1 MYDRILSGELLFL
14 NSTLKRVSIRLRRG
28 RGGGGTGKSGW
39 NNMIITLCIFPLCFH
54 YLCIQLCQPH
64 LTIRVRFVNTFTWR
78 VVIVDA
84 ANGRPSN
91 RPLNQIST
99 SKPACMLHLHPEP
112 AAQDGCSWHLCRST
126 FHNKSTLVLMYS
138 ISIVIRCLQAC
149 VLMGSVRCKNP
160 GPSQER
166 PFQEE
171 HTLGRGYKKP
181 PAEQNGAPHLWVC
194 QAVCGMKQETSRNN
208 VHPPFIPVNIHQ
220 YPLISIVLR

>member
-1 MYDRILSGELLFL
+1 
-14 NSTLKRVSIRLRRG
+14 
-28 RGGGGTGKSGW
+28 
-39 NNMIITLCIFPLCFH
+39 MIITLCIFPLCFH
-54 YLCIQLCQPH
+54 VLCIQLCQPH

-78 VVIVDA
+78 VGIVDA

-91 RPLNQIST
+91 RTLNQIST

-126 FHNKSTLVLMYS
+126 FHNKSKLVLMYS

-171 HTLGRGYKKP
+171 HTLGRGYKKTTCR
-181 PAEQNGAPHLWVC
+181 AEWSTTPLGLPSSLRN
-194 QAVCGMKQETSRNN
+194 ETRN
-208 VHPPFIPVNIHQ
+208 IKRQCSSSIHTG
-220 YPLISIVLR
+220 